1 MAKFLY
7 RVGRFC
13 AAHALL
19 VLLAWIVLAVALTG
33 LKAQFGGLPSN
44 DQSLPGT
51 QSQQASNLLATYF
64 PPQQNGSSPIVFH
77 VSKGKITDKANKDA
91 VESSYKALVKAR
103 DVYSATDP
111 FGKSSSAL
119 VSANG
124 QTAWTPVLLKISNG
138 QVTEALAQRIFNATK
153 PAQKQGI
160 HVAAGGTI
168 GSALSPSPTESSEAV
183 GLLTAML
190 VLALTFGSLVAMGL
204 PILTALFGLLA
215 ALGVIGLLTRVL
227 SVPTVGPTLATMI
240 GLGVGIDYSLFMVNK
255 YREHQGRGADHRE
268 AIALS
273 VATAGSAIVFAGT
286 TVIIALVSLAVAGIP
301 LVTTLGLVTAVA
313 VLTAVLA
320 ALTLLPAVMSLLG
333 THLFGG
339 KLPAFLRPRGKPG
352 KTGLWERWA
361 GTVTRRPWVWI
372 LVALAILVPLIIPLF
387 SLHLGQEDIGVTP
400 TSTTERQ
407 AFDLLSAGFGP
418 GYNGPLVVAVKLD
431 PVAKESPQYSA
442 QYNQAK
448 SMQKDL
454 QNKQKT
460 LTAESNSL
468 KSQQASLQN
477 QQASLEQQ
485 QAALEQQQ
493 AMLEAQKGQLTAQQ
507 QQLLAQKEQLTREE
521 SQLLAQ
527 EAALKQQQARLVQE
541 QHALTQQKAALQ
553 AQQAA
558 LQHKRAALA
567 QQIRANRAEYA
578 RLSAHLRVIQAVEQR
593 IEQALAAHGCAA
605 HPNLPPCPAL
615 NRALQAAKQRAAA
628 VSQQIAAVQAQFAQ
642 LQQQAAQLA
651 AQERQLARHAAGLAA
666 QAAALNQ
673 QAAALQA
680 QANALAAKGQQLQQ
694 QANALAGQGASL
706 QAQANSLAAQGA
718 SLQNQASG
726 LQAQGASL
734 QQQGDSLQAQ
744 ANSLKAQQQAAQNE
758 QKQALALQQ
767 QLTDEATYAGGDA
780 RGTDPRLVKLQNA
793 LATPKG
799 VYKVSPPNINK
810 QGNAATFSVIPTT
823 RPAAPATA
831 ALVTQLRTSVIPPAT
846 RSTSATTTAVVRQA
860 QTAATTAAAT
870 KPAPPAIIAYVGGV
884 TAGNVDLAA
893 KISAKLFEVIA
904 VVLALSFIL
913 LMIAFRSLLIPLQA
927 AITNLLCVGAAF
939 GVLTATFQWGWGLS
953 LVGLPSPYGTVPIAS
968 FVPLMMFAALFG
980 LSMDYEVFLVS
991 QIAQHHDAGE
1001 TPRQAVRSG
1010 LAASAKV
1017 IAAAATIMIAV
1028 FGSFILNSD
1037 PIVKQFG
1044 VGLSVAVLLAGSMVL
1059 LLAPA
1064 LLDMFGR
1071 WTWALPRWLAKV
1083 LPHIDIEGEHAPHAP
1098 PAAPVPAATTVL
1110 APAAPPPAPQ
1120 PGRSRSTLDN
1130 LLNGR
1135 RRADSADRGG
1145 DQ

>member
-7 RVGRFC
+7 RLGRFC

-19 VLLAWIVLAVALTG
+19 VVLAWIVVAAVLVG
-33 LKAQFGGLPSN
+33 LKSQLGSLTSN

-51 QSQQASNLLATYF
+51 QSQQASDLLARYF

-91 VESSYKALVKAR
+91 VESSYKALLKAP

-111 FGKSSSAL
+111 FGKSSAAF
-119 VSANG
+119 VSQDG
-124 QTAWTPVLLKISNG
+124 HTAWTPVLLKISNG
-138 QVTEALAQRIFNATK
+138 QVTEALAQRIFNATT

-160 HVAAGGTI
+160 QVAAGGTI
-168 GSALSPSPTESSEAV
+168 GSALSPSPTEKSEVV

-204 PILTALFGLLA
+204 PILTAIVGLTT
-215 ALGVIGLLTRVL
+215 ALGVIGLLTHVL
-227 SVPTVGPTLATMI
+227 TVPTVGPTLATMI

-255 YREHQGRGADHRE
+255 YREHAGRGAGHRE
-268 AIALS
+268 AIGLS

-286 TVIIALVSLAVAGIP
+286 TVMIALVSLAVAGIP

-339 KLPAFLRPRGKPG
+339 KLPAFLRPRSKPG
-352 KTGLWERWA
+352 KVGFWGRWA
-361 GTVTRRPWVWI
+361 RMVAGHPWLCT
-372 LVALAILVPLIIPLF
+372 LVAAAILAPLIVPLF

-418 GYNGPLVVAVKLD
+418 GYNGPLLVAVKLS
-431 PVAKESPQYSA
+431 PPAKESQQYSD
-442 QYNQAK
+442 QYNQAQA
-448 SMQKDL
+448 MQKDL

-468 KSQQASLQN
+468 KAQQASLQDQQAQLQA
-477 QQASLEQQ
+477 QQASLEAQ
-485 QAALEQQQ
+485 QAALE
-493 AMLEAQKGQLTAQQ
+493 AQKGPLTAQQ
-507 QQLLAQKEQLTREE
+507 QQLLSEQQ
-521 SQLLAQ
+521 QLLAQ
-527 EAALKQQQARLVQE
+527 ENQL
-541 QHALTQQKAALQ
+541 LTQKAALQ
-553 AQQAA
+553 QQAA
-558 LQHKRAALA
+558 ALA
-567 QQIRANRAEYA
+567 PQIRANRVAFAELTA
-578 RLSAHLRVIQAVEQR
+578 KLNGILAAEQR
-593 IEQALAAHGCAA
+593 IEAALAAHGCTA

-615 NRALQAAKQRAAA
+615 SQALTAAKGAEASTR
-628 VSQQIAAVQAQFAQ
+628 QQIAANQAQFQQ
-642 LQQQAAQLA
+642 LQQQAA
-651 AQERQLARHAAGLAA
+651 GL
-666 QAAALNQ
+666 Q
-673 QAAALQA
+673 Q
-680 QANALAAKGQQLQQ
+680 QANALAAKAAQLQQ
-694 QANALAGQGASL
+694 QANALAAQGAAL
-706 QAQANSLAAQGA
+706 QAQADN
-718 SLQNQASG
+718 

-734 QQQGDSLQAQ
+734 QQQGSSLQTQGDSLQQQADSLQTQADSLQAQ
-744 ANSLKAQQQAAQNE
+744 QQQANNE

-767 QLTDEATYAGGDA
+767 QLTDELTYAGGDD
-780 RGTDPRLVKLQNA
+780 RGTDPRLVTLQNA

-810 QGNAATFSVIPTT
+810 KGDAATFSVIPTT
-823 RPAAPATA
+823 RPAATATA
-831 ALVTQLRTSVIPPAT
+831 NLVTQLRTTVIPPAT
-846 RSTSATTTAVVRQA
+846 RDPNHATIT
-860 QTAATTAAAT
+860 
-870 KPAPPAIIAYVGGV
+870 AYVGGV

-893 KISAKLFEVIA
+893 KISSKLFEVIA

-939 GVLTATFQWGWGLS
+939 GVLTATFQWGWGLH
-953 LVGLPSPYGTVPIAS
+953 LVGLASPYGTVPIAS
-968 FVPLMMFAALFG
+968 YVPLMMFAALFG

-991 QIAQHHDAGE
+991 QIAAHHAQGQ

-1028 FGSFILNSD
+1028 FGSFILNAD
-1037 PIVKQFG
+1037 PTIKQFG
-1044 VGLSVAVLLAGSMVL
+1044 VGLSVAVLLAGTMTL

-1064 LLDMFGR
+1064 LLGLFGR
-1071 WTWALPRWLAKV
+1071 WTWALPRWLAKI
-1083 LPHIDIEGEHAPHAP
+1083 LPRIDIEGESAPQVQP
-1098 PAAPVPAATTVL
+1098 PVPVPVPAAATQPAR
-1110 APAAPPPAPQ
+1110 APTAGAP
-1120 PGRSRSTLDN
+1120 SLDP
-1130 LLNGR
+1130 LLNGHH
-1135 RRADSADRGG
+1135 RADSPQLDGG
-1145 DQ
+1145 HR

>member
-1 MAKFLY
+1 MATFLY
-7 RVGRFC
+7 RAGRFC
-13 AAHALL
+13 AAHALV

-33 LKAQFGGLPSN
+33 LKSQFGGLPSN

-51 QSQQASNLLATYF
+51 QSQQASDLLAQYF

-77 VSKGKITDKANKDA
+77 VAKGKITDKANKDA
-91 VESSYKALVKAR
+91 VESSYKALLKAR

-124 QTAWTPVLLKISNG
+124 QTAWTPVLLKIGNG

-160 HVAAGGTI
+160 QVAAGGTI
-168 GSALSPSPTESSEAV
+168 GSALSPSPTEQSEAV

-204 PILTALFGLLA
+204 PILTALFGLLT
-215 ALGVIGLLTRVL
+215 ALGTIGLLTRVFT
-227 SVPTVGPTLATMI
+227 VPTVGPTLATMI

-255 YREHQGRGADHRE
+255 YREHQGRGAGHRE

-286 TVIIALVSLAVAGIP
+286 TVIIALVSLAVADIP
-301 LVTTLGLVTAVA
+301 LVTSLGLVTAVA

-333 THLFGG
+333 RHLFGG

-352 KTGLWERWA
+352 RTGLWERWA

-418 GYNGPLVVAVKLD
+418 GYNGPLVVAVKLN
-431 PVAKESPQYSA
+431 PQAKESQQYADQYS
-442 QYNQAK
+442 QAK
-448 SMQKDL
+448 SMQTDL

-468 KSQQASLQN
+468 KSQQAQLQS

-493 AMLEAQKGQLTAQQ
+493 AALEAQKGPLTAQQ

-527 EAALKQQQARLVQE
+527 QAALKQQQARLVQQ

-578 RLSAHLRVIQAVEQR
+578 RLSAQLRVIVAVEQR
-593 IEQALAAHGCAA
+593 IEQALSAHGCAA

-651 AQERQLARHAAGLAA
+651 AQERQLAHQAAGLAA
-666 QAAALNQ
+666 QAAALNHR
-673 QAAALQA
+673 AAALQA

-694 QANALAGQGASL
+694 QADALAGQGASL

-767 QLTDEATYAGGDA
+767 QLTDEATYAGGDD

-810 QGNAATFSVIPTT
+810 KGNAATFSVIPTT

-846 RSTSATTTAVVRQA
+846 HSTGATTTAVVRQA
-860 QTAATTAAAT
+860 QTPATTAAAT
-870 KPAPPAIIAYVGGV
+870 KPTHPPITAYVGGL
-884 TAGNVDLAA
+884 TAGNVDLAT

-939 GVLTATFQWGWGLS
+939 GVLTATFQWGWGLH

-991 QIAQHHDAGE
+991 QIAQHHAAGE

-1028 FGSFILNSD
+1028 FGSFILNAD
-1037 PIVKQFG
+1037 PTVKQFG
-1044 VGLSVAVLLAGSMVL
+1044 VGLSVAVLLAGTMTL

-1064 LLDMFGR
+1064 LLDLFGR

-1083 LPHIDIEGEHAPHAP
+1083 LPHIDIEGEHAPHAR
-1098 PAAPVPAATTVL
+1098 PAAPVPATTTVL
-1110 APAAPPPAPQ
+1110 APAAPPSAPQ
-1120 PGRSRSTLDN
+1120 PGRARSTLDS

-1135 RRADSADRGG
+1135 RRADSPDRGG